1 MLKLKWK
8 VYDMLSNEE
17 IRKAFQNIDISRY
30 DSRLSPHIARQE
42 EAKRLYNQIEKMIKS
57 RNNGLDA
64 DDIDIALNIFKNQE
78 QMSILNEAYNRAI
91 NESRRD
97 ERVEFRRE
105 KKEFNRQVTKIVAG
119 VMAALI
125 ISCAAG
131 KVMKPINPD
140 LQVNTNTTTV
150 SEIATVPQ
158 AHVEQGFYTPDEP
171 NYSTSDIHQMADDIL
186 NYQGAVNYDFVIYS
200 YFLEL
205 NKEPLLVTNYMN
217 ELFSYLYQTINYDQF
232 SYDEN
237 LVKSLHYPSFDQ
249 YLEAHGYSSVAQYK
263 RIMKNMVSEQQVYL
277 DASRGGR

>member
-277 DASRGGR
+277 DVSRGGR

>member
-42 EAKRLYNQIEKMIKS
+42 EAKRLYNQIKKMIES

-105 KKEFNRQVTKIVAG
+105 KKEFNRQVTKSVAG

-205 NKEPLLVTNYMN
+205 NKEPLLVDNYMN

-237 LVKSLHYPSFDQ
+237 LVSALHYPSFDQ

>member
-105 KKEFNRQVTKIVAG
+105 KKEFNRQVTKIAAG

>member
-1 MLKLKWK
+1 
-8 VYDMLSNEE
+8 MLSNEE

-42 EAKRLYNQIEKMIKS
+42 EAKRLYNQIKKMIES
-57 RNNGLDA
+57 RNAGLDA

-131 KVMKPINPD
+131 KLIKPINPD

-205 NKEPLLVTNYMN
+205 NKEPLLVDNYMN

-237 LVKSLHYPSFDQ
+237 LVSALHYPSFDQ

>member
-42 EAKRLYNQIEKMIKS
+42 EAKRLYNQIKKMIES

-205 NKEPLLVTNYMN
+205 NKEPLLVDNYMN